1 MSDARRFFD
10 AIAPRYD
17 REYAL
22 SGHASRERMARVD
35 EALAAIGPAPLD
47 VLCLGL
53 GTGRELPSLFDA
65 GHVPVGVEISPQ
77 MIALCKKR
85 RRVPHIVEADFYAP
99 LPLRDGAFDAVLA
112 LHGALAHPPDVDAFG
127 ALAAEISRVL
137 RPGGA
142 LLAEV
147 PDGARLSSLAGA
159 AGDVKVSARG
169 DVTRFEHVDPRGPRL
184 AGVALSA
191 AEWERRLAP
200 RLRVRAEAIAPE
212 ELWLVATRA

>member
-1 MSDARRFFD
+1 VSDARRFFD

-22 SGHASRERMARVD
+22 SGHTSRRRMERVD
-35 EALAAIGPAPLD
+35 AALRAVGPAPLD

-65 GHVPVGVEISPQ
+65 GHVPVGVEVSPE

-99 LPLRDGAFDAVLA
+99 LPFANAGFDAVLA
-112 LHGALAHPPDVDAFG
+112 LHGALAHPPDVDAYG
-127 ALAAEISRVL
+127 AVARELARVL
-137 RPGGA
+137 RPGGV

-147 PDGARLSSLAGA
+147 PDGARLSSLAGE
-159 AGDVKVSARG
+159 AGDVKVAGRG
-169 DVTRFEHVDPRGPRL
+169 EITRFEHVDPRGPRL
-184 AGVALSA
+184 AGVALTA
-191 AEWERRLAP
+191 AEWARRLAP
-200 RLRVRAEAIAPE
+200 HLLVHADSLEPE